1 MLARFHKGLTVCGLF
16 LAFLGSGC
24 AAAARSQQA
33 SSTNH
38 RLQSTGQQTAGI
50 SPSSRR
56 PLASQ
61 QPQVEQSTSATSL
74 IEQTA
79 FDGKEEGSDENTGA
93 PSPSL
98 PSSSGAEPLAKPDL
112 PGVGVDVPSPPDS
125 TYPLDLTTSLL
136 LTTGQNSQIAFAQA
150 RIAESQ
156 AQADRAA
163 ALWLPSL
170 RAGVNY
176 NKHEGQI
183 QDVAGNVFNTSRGAL
198 YTGLGA
204 NAVGAGSPSVPGLV
218 ANFHLTDAIFQP
230 KAARSAAIA
239 REWEA
244 RATTN
249 NELHQTALVY
259 LELLR
264 ARQELAIA
272 IDTRARAENLTR
284 LTQAYAKT
292 GQGLES
298 DYERVRTEHLLR
310 VNEVQRADEQIRVV
324 SARLAERLRLNPLIN
339 FEPQESVVVP
349 IEMVSAESSVH
360 DLVAEGLGNRPEICE
375 SRSLV
380 AEAVERLKREEYAP
394 LIPSVLLGVSY
405 GGFGGGLGRNISN
418 FGDRLDGD
426 AVAYWELRNF
436 GVGDRAARGE
446 ANSRLDQARLKE
458 VMALDR
464 VAREI
469 VEAHAQVESRRK
481 QVATAEDGVQV
492 AISSYDHNLE
502 RIQNAQGLPIEVLQS
517 IQALAT
523 ARREYLRTVI
533 DYNIAQFTLHRSIGW
548 PGLETRTP
556 EASN

>member
-1 MLARFHKGLTVCGLF
+1 MLTRIHNRLTVCSLF
-16 LAFLGSGC
+16 LALVGSGC
-24 AAAARSQQA
+24 ATGARHQQA
-33 SSTNH
+33 SPTSH
-38 RLQSTGQQTAGI
+38 RLQPAHHATAGI
-50 SPSSRR
+50 SPSSKRSV
-56 PLASQ
+56 AAQ
-61 QPQVEQSTSATSL
+61 QPENKSTSQTTSL

-79 FDGKEEGSDENTGA
+79 FDDKEQNHDGNAVAPSLSLPSGSVSGSSAETGA
-93 PSPSL
+93 PI
-98 PSSSGAEPLAKPDL
+98 
-112 PGVGVDVPSPPDS
+112 VGVEAPPPPDG

-136 LTTGQNSQIAFAQA
+136 LTTGQNSQVAFAQA

-183 QDVAGNVFNTSRGAL
+183 QDVAGNVFSTSRGAL

-204 NAVGAGSPSVPGLV
+204 NAVGAGSPSVPGVV

-230 KAARSAAIA
+230 KAAQNAAAA

-249 NELHQTALVY
+249 NELHQTALAY

-272 IDTRARAENLTR
+272 RDTHERVENLTR

-298 DYERVRTEHLLR
+298 DYDRARTELSLR
-310 VNEVQRADEQIRVV
+310 VNEMQRADEQIQVV
-324 SARLAERLRLNPLIN
+324 GVRLAERLRLDPFLKL
-339 FEPQESVVVP
+339 EPQESIVVP
-349 IEMVSAESSVH
+349 IEMVPAETSIH
-360 DLVAEGLGNRPEICE
+360 DLVAQGLGGRPEICE
-375 SRSLV
+375 HRSLV
-380 AEAVERLKREEYAP
+380 AEALERLKREEYAP

-405 GGFGGGLGRNISN
+405 GGFGGGLGRNVSN

-436 GVGDRAARGE
+436 GVGDRAARNE
-446 ANSRLDQARLKE
+446 ANSRLDQARVKE

-464 VAREI
+464 VAREVI
-469 VEAHAQVESRRK
+469 EAHTQVESRRK
-481 QVATAEDGVQV
+481 QVVTAEDGVKT
-492 AISSYDHNLE
+492 AISSYDRNFE

-517 IQALAT
+517 IQALAA
-523 ARREYLRTVI
+523 ARREYLRAVI
-533 DYNIAQFTLHRSIGW
+533 DYNSAQFTLYRSIGW
-548 PGLETRTP
+548 PSE
-556 EASN
+556 